1 MAEFWKDYGK
11 LCKETGKFYKKH
23 WRGLIVMNVAAI
35 LGAELAY
42 FGRHQIKDKIEKIR
56 KEKENES

>member
-11 LCKETGKFYKKH
+11 LCKETSEFYKKH
-23 WRGLIVMNVAAI
+23 WRGVIVLNIVI
-35 LGAELAY
+35 FGANLVYLERY
-42 FGRHQIKDKIEKIR
+42 QIKDKIEKIR

>member
-11 LCKETGKFYKKH
+11 LGKETGEFYKKH
-23 WRGLIVMNVAAI
+23 WRGVIVMDAVV
-35 LGAELAY
+35 LGATLAY
-42 FGRHQIKDKIEKIR
+42 FGSYQIKDKIEKIR

>member
-23 WRGLIVMNVAAI
+23 WRGVIVMDAVV
-35 LGAELAY
+35 LGATLAY
-42 FGRHQIKDKIEKIR
+42 FGRYQIKDKIEKIR

>member
-1 MAEFWKDYGK
+1 MTEFWKDYGK
-11 LCKETGKFYKKH
+11 LCKETSKFYKKH
-23 WRGLIVMNVAAI
+23 WRGLIVMNAAAI

>member
-11 LCKETGKFYKKH
+11 LCKETSKFYKKH
-23 WRGLIVMNVAAI
+23 WRGVIVMDAVV
-35 LGAELAY
+35 LGATLAY
-42 FGRHQIKDKIEKIR
+42 FGSYQIKDKIEKIR

>member
-11 LCKETGKFYKKH
+11 LCKETGEFYKKH
-23 WRGLIVMNVAAI
+23 WRGVIVLNAVI
-35 LGAELAY
+35 
-42 FGRHQIKDKIEKIR
+42 FGVNLVYLERYQIKDKIEKIR

>member
-23 WRGLIVMNVAAI
+23 WRGVIVMDAVVLGAAI
-35 LGAELAY
+35 AY
-42 FGRHQIKDKIEKIR
+42 FGRYQIKDKIEKIR

>member
-11 LCKETGKFYKKH
+11 LCKETSKFYKKH
-23 WRGLIVMNVAAI
+23 WRGVIVMDAVV
-35 LGAELAY
+35 LGATIAY
-42 FGRHQIKDKIEKIR
+42 FGRYQIKNKIEKIR

>member
-11 LCKETGKFYKKH
+11 LCKETSEFYKKH
-23 WRGLIVMNVAAI
+23 WRGVIVLTAVI
-35 LGAELAY
+35 VGAELTY
-42 FGRHQIKDKIEKIR
+42 LERYQIKDKIEKIR

>member
-11 LCKETGKFYKKH
+11 LCKETGEFYKKH
-23 WRGLIVMNVAAI
+23 WRGVIVLNAVI
-35 LGAELAY
+35 FGANIAY
-42 FGRHQIKDKIEKIR
+42 LERYQIKDKIEKIR

>member
-1 MAEFWKDYGK
+1 MAEFWKDYEK

-23 WRGLIVMNVAAI
+23 WRGVIVMTAVV
-35 LGAELAY
+35 LGTEIVY
-42 FGRHQIKDKIEKIR
+42 FGRYQIKDKIEKIR

>member
-11 LCKETGKFYKKH
+11 LCKETSKFYKKH
-23 WRGLIVMNVAAI
+23 WRGVIVMDVVV
-35 LGAELAY
+35 LGAVIVY
-42 FGRHQIKDKIEKIR
+42 FGRYQIKDKIEKIR